1 MSWSLTAEEEGREE
15 EGGERGDRGEEKK
28 DGKGRKE
35 GNGGRIQRWSRH
47 SLFPGLPTCIQD
59 GVTFSFLSLAVVFLS
74 GYVHSSSL
82 SSDTS
87 WSLSRGVLFLGY
99 QRYTGVYWSI
109 LEYTGV
115 YWSIVGCG
123 VLFLGYQR
131 YTEVYR
137 RTGFNCEN
145 LIIANCRFF

>member
-1 MSWSLTAEEEGREE
+1 MSWSLAAEEEGREE
-15 EGGERGDRGEEKK
+15 EGGEGGERGEGREEER
-28 DGKGRKE
+28 GEGGGGRGEGRRKE
-35 GNGGRIQRWSRH
+35 GWKFKRWSRH

-99 QRYTGVYWSI
+99 QRYT
-109 LEYTGV
+109 
-115 YWSIVGCG
+115 
-123 VLFLGYQR
+123 
-131 YTEVYR
+131 EVYP

-145 LIIANCRFF
+145 LIIANAGFSRVRKLLIHKFFY

>member
-1 MSWSLTAEEEGREE
+1 MEEEEREE
-15 EGGERGDRGEEKK
+15 EGGERGEEKK
-28 DGKGRKE
+28 DGKGRKNSKD
-35 GNGGRIQRWSRH
+35 GAAILYSQVFLR
-47 SLFPGLPTCIQD
+47 IQD

-99 QRYTGVYWSI
+99 QRYT
-109 LEYTGV
+109 
-115 YWSIVGCG
+115 
-123 VLFLGYQR
+123 
-131 YTEVYR
+131 EVYR